1 MLIMCMFYFLG
12 NVVWLDKS
20 TAAKA
25 MCSLS
30 KNPYEVDKKGKKDG
44 EKERKNKEEKTAE
57 KEKMDTKG
65 LLMW

>member
-1 MLIMCMFYFLG
+1 
-12 NVVWLDKS
+12 
-20 TAAKA
+20 

-44 EKERKNKEEKTAE
+44 EKDRKNKEEKTAE

-65 LLMW
+65 LLM